1 MTYKNPHHR
10 IRLNKTEAVTLM
22 EAARHALQCW
32 ANRCNECAKI
42 EAYLRSLER
51 FIDKRSA

>member
-22 EAARHALQCW
+22 ESARMDAARM
-32 ANRCNECAKI
+32 
-42 EAYLRSLER
+42 EAAE
-51 FIDKRSA
+51 

>member
-10 IRLNKTEAVTLM
+10 IRLNKAEAITLM
-22 EAARHALQCW
+22 EATRHALRCW
-32 ANRCNECAKI
+32 TKGCDECAKI

-51 FIDKRSA
+51 SIDKRSA